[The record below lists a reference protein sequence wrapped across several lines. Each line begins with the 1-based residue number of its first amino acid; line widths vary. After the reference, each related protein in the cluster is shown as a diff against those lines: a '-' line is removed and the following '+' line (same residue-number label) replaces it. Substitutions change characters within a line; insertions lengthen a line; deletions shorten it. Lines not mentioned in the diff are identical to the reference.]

1 MGEHGTP
8 GEPDRGSGLVLDD
21 GTLRITWRSG
31 EPPIMVLAGEVDEAS
46 YPGLVA
52 ALTGAA
58 AHYDEI
64 HLDLAGLGYCDL
76 AGLRAIV
83 RLASP
88 DGARGQAGG
97 AASGAGFGAHR
108 AAHRGLGR
116 GRPADPGRRLS
127 DAGYRRGSRTTET
140 KNSSICRTAEMN

>member
-1 MGEHGTP
+1 VGEHGTP

-88 DGARGQAGG
+88 DAADGG
-97 AASGAGFGAHR
+97 TVKQVVLHRVPDSVRTVLHIVGWDAAAQLTL
-108 AAHRGLGR
+108 AA
-116 GRPADPGRRLS
+116 D
-127 DAGYRRGSRTTET
+127 
-140 KNSSICRTAEMN
+140 

>member
-1 MGEHGTP
+1 MGEHGAP
-8 GEPDRGSGLVLDD
+8 GKPGRGSGLVLDD
-21 GTLRITWRSG
+21 GTLRITWRGG

-58 AHYDEI
+58 AHYAEI

-88 DGARGQAGG
+88 DAADGDAVKRVVLHQVPDSLRTVLHIVGWDAAAR
-97 AASGAGFGAHR
+97 
-108 AAHRGLGR
+108 LTL
-116 GRPADPGRRLS
+116 ADG
-127 DAGYRRGSRTTET
+127 
-140 KNSSICRTAEMN
+140 

>member
-1 MGEHGTP
+1 VGEHGAPAEP
-8 GEPDRGSGLVLDD
+8 GRGSGLVLDD

-58 AHYDEI
+58 AQYDEI

-88 DGARGQAGG
+88 DAAGCTVKQVVLHQVPDSLRTVLHIVGWDAAAR
-97 AASGAGFGAHR
+97 
-108 AAHRGLGR
+108 LTL
-116 GRPADPGRRLS
+116 ADG
-127 DAGYRRGSRTTET
+127 
-140 KNSSICRTAEMN
+140 

>member
-8 GEPDRGSGLVLDD
+8 GEPGRGSGLVLDD
-21 GTLRITWRSG
+21 GTLRITWRGG
-31 EPPIMVLAGEVDEAS
+31 EPPILALAGEVDESS

-58 AHYDEI
+58 ARYDEI
-64 HLDLAGLGYCDL
+64 HLDLAGLAYCDL

-88 DGARGQAGG
+88 DRPGDPVKQVVLHQVPESLRTVLHIVGWDAAAR
-97 AASGAGFGAHR
+97 
-108 AAHRGLGR
+108 LTL
-116 GRPADPGRRLS
+116 ADG
-127 DAGYRRGSRTTET
+127 
-140 KNSSICRTAEMN
+140 

>member
-8 GEPDRGSGLVLDD
+8 GEPGRDSGLVLDD
-21 GTLRITWRSG
+21 GTLRITWRGG
-31 EPPIMVLAGEVDEAS
+31 EPPILALAGEVDESS

-58 AHYDEI
+58 ARYDEI

-88 DGARGQAGG
+88 DPGGG
-97 AASGAGFGAHR
+97 AVRQVVLHQVPDSLRTVLHIVGWDAAARLTMAAG
-108 AAHRGLGR
+108 
-116 GRPADPGRRLS
+116 
-127 DAGYRRGSRTTET
+127 
-140 KNSSICRTAEMN
+140 

>member
-8 GEPDRGSGLVLDD
+8 GEPGRGSGLVLDD
-21 GTLRITWRSG
+21 GTLRITWRPG
-31 EPPIMVLAGEVDEAS
+31 QPPIMVLAGEVDESS

-58 AHYDEI
+58 AHHEEI

-88 DGARGQAGG
+88 EGG
-97 AASGAGFGAHR
+97 GSVKQVVLHQMPDSLRTVLHIVGWDATSRLTLAA
-108 AAHRGLGR
+108 
-116 GRPADPGRRLS
+116 D
-127 DAGYRRGSRTTET
+127 
-140 KNSSICRTAEMN
+140 

>member
-8 GEPDRGSGLVLDD
+8 GEPGRGSGLVLDD

-31 EPPIMVLAGEVDEAS
+31 EPPIMALAGEVDESS

-58 AHYDEI
+58 ARYDEI

-83 RLASP
+83 RLAST
-88 DGARGQAGG
+88 DGPGGG
-97 AASGAGFGAHR
+97 AVKQVVLHQV
-108 AAHRGLGR
+108 
-116 GRPADPGRRLS
+116 PDPL
-127 DAGYRRGSRTTET
+127 RTVL
-140 KNSSICRTAEMN
+140 NIVGWDTAVQLAPGPS

>member
-1 MGEHGTP
+1 VGEHGTP
-8 GEPDRGSGLVLDD
+8 GEPGPGSGLVLDD
-21 GTLRITWRSG
+21 GTLRITWCSG

-76 AGLRAIV
+76 AGLRAIM
-83 RLASP
+83 RLAGP
-88 DGARGQAGG
+88 DAAGG
-97 AASGAGFGAHR
+97 GAVKQVVLHRVPDSVRTVLHIVGWDAAAR
-108 AAHRGLGR
+108 LTL
-116 GRPADPGRRLS
+116 ADG
-127 DAGYRRGSRTTET
+127 
-140 KNSSICRTAEMN
+140 

>member
-1 MGEHGTP
+1 VGEHGTP
-8 GEPDRGSGLVLDD
+8 GEPGRGSGLVLDD

-64 HLDLAGLGYCDL
+64 HLDLGGLDYCDL

-88 DGARGQAGG
+88 EAAGG
-97 AASGAGFGAHR
+97 GSVKQVVLHRVPDSVRTVLHIVGWDAAAR
-108 AAHRGLGR
+108 LTM
-116 GRPADPGRRLS
+116 ADG
-127 DAGYRRGSRTTET
+127 
-140 KNSSICRTAEMN
+140 

>member
-1 MGEHGTP
+1 VGEHGAP
-8 GEPDRGSGLVLDD
+8 GEPGGGSGLVLDD
-21 GTLRITWRSG
+21 GTLRITWRRG
-31 EPPIMVLAGEVDEAS
+31 QPPIMALAGEVDESS

-58 AHYDEI
+58 ARYDEI

-88 DGARGQAGG
+88 DGGGG
-97 AASGAGFGAHR
+97 AVRQVVLHQVPDSLRTVLHIVGWDATSR
-108 AAHRGLGR
+108 LTLAA
-116 GRPADPGRRLS
+116 D
-127 DAGYRRGSRTTET
+127 
-140 KNSSICRTAEMN
+140 

>member
-1 MGEHGTP
+1 VGQHGTP
-8 GEPDRGSGLVLDD
+8 GKPGRGSGLVLDD

-58 AHYDEI
+58 AHDAEI

-83 RLASP
+83 RLAAP
-88 DGARGQAGG
+88 DTAGG
-97 AASGAGFGAHR
+97 GAVKQVVLHQVPDSLRTVLHIVGWDAAAR
-108 AAHRGLGR
+108 LTL
-116 GRPADPGRRLS
+116 ADG
-127 DAGYRRGSRTTET
+127 
-140 KNSSICRTAEMN
+140 

>member
-8 GEPDRGSGLVLDD
+8 GEPGRGSGLVLDD
-21 GTLRITWRSG
+21 GTLRITWDGSQ
-31 EPPIMVLAGEVDEAS
+31 PPTLALAGEVDESS

-88 DGARGQAGG
+88 DASGG
-97 AASGAGFGAHR
+97 AAVKRVVLHQVPDSLRTVLHIVGWDT
-108 AAHRGLGR
+108 AASLTLA
-116 GRPADPGRRLS
+116 AD
-127 DAGYRRGSRTTET
+127 
-140 KNSSICRTAEMN
+140 

>member
-1 MGEHGTP
+1 VGEHRTP

-31 EPPIMVLAGEVDEAS
+31 EPPIMMLAGEVDEAS

-58 AHYDEI
+58 AQYDEI

-88 DGARGQAGG
+88 D
-97 AASGAGFGAHR
+97 AASGGTVKQVVLHHVPDSVRTVLHIVGWD
-108 AAHRGLGR
+108 AAAQLTLA
-116 GRPADPGRRLS
+116 AD
-127 DAGYRRGSRTTET
+127 
-140 KNSSICRTAEMN
+140 

>member
-1 MGEHGTP
+1 VGEHGAP
-8 GEPDRGSGLVLDD
+8 GEPGRGSGLVLDD
-21 GTLRITWRSG
+21 GTLRITWRRG
-31 EPPIMVLAGEVDEAS
+31 QPPIMALAGEVDESS

-58 AHYDEI
+58 ARYDEI

-88 DGARGQAGG
+88 DGSGG
-97 AASGAGFGAHR
+97 TVRQVVLHQVPDSLRTVLHIVGWDATSRLTLAA
-108 AAHRGLGR
+108 
-116 GRPADPGRRLS
+116 D
-127 DAGYRRGSRTTET
+127 
-140 KNSSICRTAEMN
+140 

>member
-1 MGEHGTP
+1 VGEHGTP
-8 GEPDRGSGLVLDD
+8 GEPGPGSGLVLDD

-76 AGLRAIV
+76 AGLRAIM

-88 DGARGQAGG
+88 DAAGG
-97 AASGAGFGAHR
+97 GAVKQVVLHRVPDSVRTVLHIVGWDAAAR
-108 AAHRGLGR
+108 LTL
-116 GRPADPGRRLS
+116 ADG
-127 DAGYRRGSRTTET
+127 
-140 KNSSICRTAEMN
+140 

>member
-8 GEPDRGSGLVLDD
+8 GEPGRGSGLVLDD
-21 GTLRITWRSG
+21 GTLRISWRSG
-31 EPPIMVLAGEVDEAS
+31 EPPIMALAGEVDESS

-58 AHYDEI
+58 ARYDEI
-64 HLDLAGLGYCDL
+64 HLDLAGLAYCDL

-88 DGARGQAGG
+88 DRPGDPVKQVVLHQVPESLRTVLHIVGWDAPAR
-97 AASGAGFGAHR
+97 
-108 AAHRGLGR
+108 LTL
-116 GRPADPGRRLS
+116 ADG
-127 DAGYRRGSRTTET
+127 
-140 KNSSICRTAEMN
+140 

>member
-1 MGEHGTP
+1 VGEHGTP
-8 GEPDRGSGLVLDD
+8 GEPGGGSGLVLDD

-31 EPPIMVLAGEVDEAS
+31 EPPTMVLAGEVDEAS
-46 YPGLVA
+46 YPALVA

-64 HLDLAGLGYCDL
+64 HLDLAGLDYCDL

-88 DGARGQAGG
+88 DAAGG
-97 AASGAGFGAHR
+97 AVKQVVLHQVPDSVRTVLHIVGWD
-108 AAHRGLGR
+108 AAARLTL
-116 GRPADPGRRLS
+116 ADS
-127 DAGYRRGSRTTET
+127 
-140 KNSSICRTAEMN
+140 

>member
-8 GEPDRGSGLVLDD
+8 DGPGHGSGLVLDD
-21 GTLRITWRSG
+21 GTLQISWRSG
-31 EPPIMVLAGEVDEAS
+31 EPPTMVLAGEVDESS

-58 AHYDEI
+58 ARYDEI

-88 DGARGQAGG
+88 DRPGDAVKQVVLHQVPESLRTVLHIVGWDAAAR
-97 AASGAGFGAHR
+97 
-108 AAHRGLGR
+108 LTL
-116 GRPADPGRRLS
+116 ADG
-127 DAGYRRGSRTTET
+127 
-140 KNSSICRTAEMN
+140 